1 MQIESETAH
10 VQEILLLS
18 RVHRADRGC
27 GQDCAKRKMGRG
39 QESGYM
45 VGVHVAVAGGSCV
58 DGFLS
63 SLQGRTG

>member
-27 GQDCAKRKMGRG
+27 GQDCAKRKMGWG
-39 QESGYM
+39 QESRYM
-45 VGVHVAVAGGSCV
+45 VGVHVAGEGSCV
-58 DGFLS
+58 DSFLS
-63 SLQGRTG
+63 SLQGRNG